1 MDPVEI
7 SQLRNLGRRSAEM
20 FSSVGVHSP
29 NQIRQLGSV
38 GCYLLVKS
46 AFPNLSLNF
55 MWAVEG
61 FLLDLDWREIPEDRK
76 RALLN
81 QVQSG

>member
-29 NQIRQLGSV
+29 DQIRQLGSA
-38 GCYLLVKS
+38 GSYMLVKS